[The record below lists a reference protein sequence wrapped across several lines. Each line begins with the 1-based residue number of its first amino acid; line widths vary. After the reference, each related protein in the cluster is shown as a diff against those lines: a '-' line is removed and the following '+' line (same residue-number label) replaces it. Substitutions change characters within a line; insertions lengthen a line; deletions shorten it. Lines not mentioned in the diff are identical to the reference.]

1 MDFCSEKCYH
11 NYFKKIGKDLPSMHK
26 KKSFWFDHVSDYPSF
41 EQFRKAFVV
50 FLKKRALKDIYDD
63 SWSFYCRNNYSLE
76 YQLEQTRA
84 INKVFDTVYG
94 VGKVRWGFIQNH
106 PDEKLQESLYWG
118 PFLTINDL
126 SFILMANSKIT
137 VDNFIRTTLKQALLK
152 EISHLSFKR
161 TKATTQKVL
170 KINNHLCQQCNNE
183 KSTYKIHLNRKMMLL
198 CDYCFYYLK
207 YKNKDQKIVVDS
219 HLATKKGVD
228 NRIKAIKKFLLP
240 MIRKKI
246 DKKLANNLWMIH
258 KVKGSEAL
266 LTKIKE
272 YPELSKFLA
281 KNNISY
287 YELIKALSLLKLE
300 K

>member
-1 MDFCSEKCYH
+1 
-11 NYFKKIGKDLPSMHK
+11 
-26 KKSFWFDHVSDYPSF
+26 
-41 EQFRKAFVV
+41 
-50 FLKKRALKDIYDD
+50 
-63 SWSFYCRNNYSLE
+63 
-76 YQLEQTRA
+76 
-84 INKVFDTVYG
+84 
-94 VGKVRWGFIQNH
+94 
-106 PDEKLQESLYWG
+106 
-118 PFLTINDL
+118 
-126 SFILMANSKIT
+126 
-137 VDNFIRTTLKQALLK
+137 
-152 EISHLSFKR
+152 
-161 TKATTQKVL
+161 
-170 KINNHLCQQCNNE
+170 
-183 KSTYKIHLNRKMMLL
+183 MLL

-300 K
+300 KWESKNSPLR